1 MRAADRLTA
10 IRKPG
15 RPFFSHCWAWRQACS
30 SAQVYEGVRVSNQR
44 DCSQYQG
51 SAYDEC
57 MEQYDDNF
65 QRYDKKRKQLE
76 QLEQTDQAEPR

>member
-1 MRAADRLTA
+1 MRTVTL
-10 IRKPG
+10 
-15 RPFFSHCWAWRQACS
+15 SLLLLLQACS

-51 SAYDEC
+51 TAYDEC

-65 QRYDKKRKQLE
+65 QRYDKKRKQLK
-76 QLEQTDQAEPR
+76 QLDQVDQAEPVEQEQR